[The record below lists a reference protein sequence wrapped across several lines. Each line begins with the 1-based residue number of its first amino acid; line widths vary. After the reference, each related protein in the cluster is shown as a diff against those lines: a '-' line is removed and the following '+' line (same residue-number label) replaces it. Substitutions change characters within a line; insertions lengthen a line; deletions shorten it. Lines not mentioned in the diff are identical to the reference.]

1 MKVAV
6 HAIGQRIRK
15 IPDELGIIR
24 KEFREWRGEI
34 WEKVIGKAYQPGIDD
49 VGGAKGL
56 GDAGSGGSGR
66 KQERDRG
73 GWER

>member
-1 MKVAV
+1 MY
-6 HAIGQRIRK
+6 AIGQRIRQ
-15 IPDELGIIR
+15 IPDELGIVR

-49 VGGAKGL
+49 VGSGKGL
-56 GDAGSGGSGR
+56 GDAGSPGGKKRENNRG
-66 KQERDRG
+66 G

>member
-1 MKVAV
+1 MR
-6 HAIGQRIRK
+6 Q
-15 IPDELGIIR
+15 IPDKLGIIR
-24 KEFREWRGEI
+24 HEFRQWRGEI
-34 WEKVIGKAYQPGIDD
+34 WEKVIGKEYQPGIDD

-56 GDAGSGGSGR
+56 RDAGSPGGGR

>member
-1 MKVAV
+1 V
-6 HAIGQRIRK
+6 HAIGQRIRQ

-24 KEFREWRGEI
+24 KEFRQWRGET
-34 WEKVIGKAYQPGIDD
+34 WEKVTGQAYRLGIDD
-49 VGGAKGL
+49 VGGGKGL
-56 GDAGSGGSGR
+56 GDAGSRGSGK

>member
-1 MKVAV
+1 MY
-6 HAIGQRIRK
+6 AIGQRIGQ
-15 IPDELGIIR
+15 IPDELGITR

-34 WEKVIGKAYQPGIDD
+34 WEKVIGKEYQPGIDD

-56 GDAGSGGSGR
+56 RDSSPGGGKKR
-66 KQERDRG
+66 ERDRG